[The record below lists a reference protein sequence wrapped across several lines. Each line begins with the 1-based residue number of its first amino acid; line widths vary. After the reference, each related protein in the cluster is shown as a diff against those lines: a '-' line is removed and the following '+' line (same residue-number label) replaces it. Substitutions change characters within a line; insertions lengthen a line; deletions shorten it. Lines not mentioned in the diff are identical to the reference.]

1 MKKKILATA
10 LCASMVLSSTAVFA
24 ADTTTSTGTGNST
37 GDGKVEGVLD
47 KEVYSV
53 TLPTVA
59 EKTYDFILDPQDL
72 ISQTNN
78 EAYSGAAFN
87 GDTGM
92 YFQTAS
98 NQYTEKSA
106 AQTVVNKSA
115 VDIDLTMDV
124 KVDMDSV
131 AGISI
136 EEAASLTST
145 TPSINLALVG
155 TLNGGD
161 EDDPV
166 YVGADGELSKTV
178 KLDNDAADYTAVYE
192 TSTYVYK
199 NTESDHD
206 DSQYEFYLTGAANKG
221 AKVDWTDV
229 KDKTP
234 SITVTWSYAKHVEG
248 PQVVVTKN
256 DGAKTMNVS
265 ITSLTADKA
274 FTSMTMSDGTNTY
287 DYDAVPSAV
296 TKTGNDSSAVTIA
309 LSSAW
314 YDGFAGKTVTFT
326 VTLSD
331 GTTVVA
337 NLSLAS

>member
-10 LCASMVLSSTAVFA
+10 LCVSMVMSSTAVFA

-37 GDGKVEGVLD
+37 GAGKVEGVLD

-53 TLPTVA
+53 TLPTVGA
-59 EKTYDFILDPQDL
+59 NTYDFILDPQDL
-72 ISQTNN
+72 ISQTSNA
-78 EAYSGAAFN
+78 AYAGATFSGT
-87 GDTGM
+87 TGM
-92 YFQTAS
+92 YFQTS
-98 NQYTEKSA
+98 TSTYSEKSA

-115 VDIDLTMDV
+115 VDIDLTMNV
-124 KVDMDSV
+124 KVDLDSV

-155 TLNGGD
+155 TLNGGT

-178 KLDNDAADYTAVYE
+178 KLDNDAADYSAAYE
-192 TSTYVYK
+192 TSKYVYK
-199 NTESDHD
+199 NSGSSHA

-248 PQVVVTKN
+248 PQVVVTK
-256 DGAKTMNVS
+256 DDDAKTMTVS

-274 FTSMTMSDGTNTY
+274 FASMTMSDGTNTY
-287 DYDAVPSAV
+287 AYDAVPSAV
-296 TKTGNDSSAVTIA
+296 TKSGDDSSAVTIA

-314 YDGFAGKTVTFT
+314 YEGFAGKTVTFT
-326 VTLSD
+326 VTLKDS
-331 GTTVVA
+331 TTVVA
-337 NLSLAS
+337 SLNLAS